1 MQLSAQDT
9 ERFYGIWWPL
19 LRYVNAQRHIV
30 HELPAVPEKSSLSSQ
45 DAHQIRQVLWES
57 DELREAFI
65 AENPADLSAA
75 DLAIVASWSDRVEG
89 EFFIFR
95 HLKQYTVFLTQEE
108 PPQAYGVL
116 GLVSPIQEVI
126 PWPLPV
132 LVKAVLLPFE
142 DKIIYDSLLVPYSV
156 TFGSGIRR
164 SLDQAYRMVQ
174 ERHGVMTTLQPRHTE
189 ETQQL
194 IRRGNQKILAA
205 FRKDLA
211 ASGLS
216 VNMIEHHASTI
227 ETFNES
233 YLLVQEPPCSLLD
246 VDSED
251 LQKYLDKQG
260 KSTDLVSFKRLVR
273 FLLNTGRIDW
283 DVATDMQSCLKQ
295 RQLGKASRSRRS

>member
-1 MQLSAQDT
+1 M
-9 ERFYGIWWPL
+9 
-19 LRYVNAQRHIV
+19 
-30 HELPAVPEKSSLSSQ
+30 
-45 DAHQIRQVLWES
+45 LWES

-65 AENPADLSAA
+65 AENPADLPAA
-75 DLAIVASWSDRVEG
+75 DLAIVASWGDRVAG

-116 GLVSPIQEVI
+116 GLVSPIQEII

-132 LVKAVLLPFE
+132 LVQAVLLPFE
-142 DKIIYDSLLVPYSV
+142 GKIIYDSLLFPYSI

-164 SLDQAYRMVQ
+164 SLNEAYRMVQ
-174 ERHGVMTTLQPRHTE
+174 ERDGVITTLQPRPTE
-189 ETQQL
+189 ETQQV
-194 IRRGNQKILAA
+194 IRRGNRKILAA

-211 ASGLS
+211 VSGLS
-216 VNMIEHHASTI
+216 VKMIEHHASTA

-233 YLLVQEPPCSLLD
+233 YLLAQEPPCSLLD

-260 KSTDLVSFKRLVR
+260 KSADLISFKRLVR

-295 RQLGKASRSRRS
+295 RQLGKAARSRRS